1 MGVFTWPG
9 VNLVGCPEIDDD
21 HRPMLR
27 LLDGLHAAMVRG
39 RGGAVIRAV
48 LEELAEH
55 ETVHFAREEALM
67 RRCEYPG
74 LAEQYKRYQQMLGEL
89 EELQWRAAAGHLPI
103 AYDTMQTM
111 RRWIRHHINEED
123 RQAARHIMGCRSA
136 LRKR

>member
-1 MGVFTWPG
+1 
-9 VNLVGCPEIDDD
+9 
-21 HRPMLR
+21 MLR

-74 LAEQYKRYQQMLGEL
+74 LAEQYKRHQQMLGEL

-111 RRWIRHHINEED
+111 RRWIRRHMNEED
-123 RQAARHIMGCRSA
+123 RRAAQYIMGCRTV
-136 LRKR
+136 LQRR